1 MNTFRVQINHTQ
13 NINAEL
19 LATHLYNEIGEEYD
33 ISQDDLED
41 AFEIENVYL
50 LPNDTFITIF
60 TLEFP
65 ELEMRDAK
73 PKDII
78 KSYLDTLM
86 QQEEVINLV
95 KLHDDFLQATAEQ
108 YFQKL
113 FKIEMDL
120 RNVLTYILTFDQKQI
135 DRGTFKNFG
144 IKIAESYQESVVKQE
159 HENGLYYLLFNH
171 YASFSEA
178 QKLKAEQIAEI
189 LQDVRLSDFNQF
201 KERLQGRNITEDRH
215 TQFLF
220 SIKQKLKP
228 LEEMR
233 NAVMHIRNLS
243 DNKIANFNK
252 SLDDTASEKG
262 LTTLIS
268 DFWQTENEALKGYTW
283 LNLAIVELGKFQ
295 IIQNG
300 ENWLIQNGEPIA
312 DDEFENMTDV
322 KTFIYDELVDRIN
335 VCQYTPDC
343 KEQIDAKVDEML
355 TKN

>member
-1 MNTFRVQINHTQ
+1 MNNLRVQINHTQ

-19 LATHLYNEIGEEYD
+19 LASHLYNEIGEEYD

-41 AFEIENVYL
+41 AIEIENVYI
-50 LPNDTFITIF
+50 LPNNTFISIF

-78 KSYLDTLM
+78 KSYLDTLAN
-86 QQEEVINLV
+86 QEHVISLV
-95 KLHDDFLQATAEQ
+95 KLHDDFLQATADQ

-135 DRGTFKNFG
+135 DKETFKNFG
-144 IKIAESYQESVVKQE
+144 IKIAESYQENVVKQV

-189 LQDVRLSDFNQF
+189 LQDVSLSDFNQF
-201 KERLQGRNITEDRH
+201 KERLQSRNITEDRH

-252 SLDDTASEKG
+252 ALDDTASGKG

-268 DFWQTENEALKGYTW
+268 DFWQAENEALKANTW
-283 LNLAIVELGKFQ
+283 LALATIELAKFQ
-295 IIQNG
+295 IA
-300 ENWLIQNGEPIA
+300 ENEGVFSVQNGEPLA
-312 DDEFENMTDV
+312 DEELENLEDV
-322 KTFIYDELVDRIN
+322 KESIYEELIDRIEVN
-335 VCQYTPDC
+335 GYEPDC
-343 KEQIDAKVDEML
+343 KAIIDTKIDEML
-355 TKN
+355 I